1 VYLVAGLGNPGIKY
15 RNTRHNVGF
24 KVINLWAKS
33 LGIRLSGRRFGSRNT
48 RTIFRGKPVILLL
61 PLTYMNQSGKS
72 VRACVDFF
80 DPGTENILVIH
91 DDIDLPVG
99 KIRIVRGGGA
109 GGHKGVLSI
118 MQHLGTRE
126 FPRLKIGVGRPHDN
140 GDSIEDYVLSPFYGD
155 EKEIIQQVIQVAV
168 HACELFIADGI
179 ETTMNHINNQ
189 NLTKSRR

>member
-1 VYLVAGLGNPGIKY
+1 
-15 RNTRHNVGF
+15 
-24 KVINLWAKS
+24 
-33 LGIRLSGRRFGSRNT
+33 
-48 RTIFRGKPVILLL
+48 
-61 PLTYMNQSGKS
+61 
-72 VRACVDFF
+72 
-80 DPGTENILVIH
+80 
-91 DDIDLPVG
+91 
-99 KIRIVRGGGA
+99 
-109 GGHKGVLSI
+109 